1 MIKRKKF
8 YSQNQSQRF
17 SVTIMHENVIIM
29 LVGMK
34 WNGMLLD
41 MYKVEMLTQK
51 KSSVLGKR

>member
-1 MIKRKKF
+1 
-8 YSQNQSQRF
+8 
-17 SVTIMHENVIIM
+17 MHENVIIM